1 MENLT
6 DVRDMD
12 LRAVNMSLLNLN
24 QMSTVRDDGS
34 SGAAGEPASLQE
46 VICDHR
52 GERTGRHRG
61 RTTDRGRGGHIMGR
75 SLKKTESLPINGQKP
90 KCLF

>member
-1 MENLT
+1 M

-12 LRAVNMSLLNLN
+12 LRAVNTSLLNLN